1 MRKSTNH
8 RWLIWL
14 ILTIVLIGVSLWH
27 ILPPYIDRWKSAQD
41 YKQMAEDYVSDKSE
55 PDDGKQKKKDWW
67 LTDVKVE
74 FDQLK
79 EENPDIIAWIRFDND
94 ELGIPKRY
102 LLLFKRVSI
111 SSSDNFCLKLN
122 TLSTAVPKSLAK
134 GLSNEISG
142 YVLFV
147 SHFDTEEVVIPRA
160 FATCSCV
167 RPFIFLSL

>member
-1 MRKSTNH
+1 MK
-8 RWLIWL
+8 
-14 ILTIVLIGVSLWH
+14 ILVSACLLQYKYTKKIVKRSSIIH
-27 ILPPYIDRWKSAQD
+27 IFLL
-41 YKQMAEDYVSDKSE
+41 M
-55 PDDGKQKKKDWW
+55 KDQY
-67 LTDVKVE
+67 D
-74 FDQLK
+74 
-79 EENPDIIAWIRFDND
+79 
-94 ELGIPKRY
+94 IPKRY

-147 SHFDTEEVVIPRA
+147 SHFYTEEVVIPRA

-167 RPFIFLSL
+167 RPFIFLSF